1 MTNNIERH
9 IQVKYLNIVIPI
21 KPLVW
26 TQHPKIQ
33 TTIPNQTDY
42 HINL

>member
-21 KPLVW
+21 KPLV
-26 TQHPKIQ
+26 
-33 TTIPNQTDY
+33 
-42 HINL
+42 